1 MFWISFRA
9 ATRESIEINF
19 GLYDFIRGGIR
30 IGLIRTYAHTL
41 PMKGTYLLIMALPK
55 DSSVMV
61 GKHGIIH
68 FQKGC
73 YAYVGSALNGLDQR
87 IQRHLRTDK
96 KTHWHIDY
104 LLPFTEIVD
113 ILYKENNRREECQI
127 AQSLE
132 RNFASIPGFGCS
144 DCSCNSHLFFGSF
157 DKIIQTIS
165 SLHMK
170 MYLLD

>member
-1 MFWISFRA
+1 
-9 ATRESIEINF
+9 
-19 GLYDFIRGGIR
+19 
-30 IGLIRTYAHTL
+30 
-41 PMKGTYLLIMALPK
+41 MKGTYLLIMALPK

-68 FQKGC
+68 FKKGC
-73 YAYVGSALNGLDQR
+73 YAYIGSALNGLEQR
-87 IQRHLRTDK
+87 IQRHLSTDK

-113 ILYKENNRREECQI
+113 IFYKENNRRDECRI

-144 DCSCNSHLFFGSF
+144 DCCCQSHLFYGCFEE
-157 DKIIQTIS
+157 ITQVAINLQ
-165 SLHMK
+165 MK
-170 MYLLD
+170 SYLLDANS